1 MSAMIVCIFL
11 KKRWEQRLRG
21 DRQDKQRLV
30 YSALKEERN
39 KQRIYLGQSMFQ
51 KNVVQ
56 HEIDVSM
63 N

>member
-1 MSAMIVCIFL
+1 MSATIACI
-11 KKRWEQRLRG
+11 KKKKGEKRLRG
-21 DRQDKQRLV
+21 DSQDKQRLV

-56 HEIDVSM
+56 HVIDVSM